1 MARRETLRLD
11 GLITEEDIANR
22 HYVIR
27 QCEECDAYTKWDI
40 RNKNR
45 YGCSSCDSPNFD
57 RKTQHSIRTHH
68 VFTARKTR
76 RKTKKRV

>member
-1 MARRETLRLD
+1 MAQLETLKLD
-11 GLITEEDIANR
+11 GHLTVEDIKNR

-27 QCEECDAYTKWDI
+27 QCIDCAKYTKWDI

-45 YGCSSCDSPNFD
+45 YGCSACDSPNFD
-57 RKTQHSIRTHH
+57 RKTQHSIRTHY

-76 RKTKKRV
+76 RNKTK